1 MMNITEFKCT
11 CHFFCYNPWINAALL
26 SLVAAFYSIAT
37 FMDDFLLFVVF
48 TQESGILLGNT
59 AIQIINSNH
68 SKQSLDFFQ
77 DFVGHKPLRFHGNPT
92 DTIC

>member
-1 MMNITEFKCT
+1 MLYQTKTCFKVQYVIRISKVGNITEFKCT

-48 TQESGILLGNT
+48 TQESGILLG
-59 AIQIINSNH
+59 IYGYSNH
-68 SKQSLDFFQ
+68 KFKS
-77 DFVGHKPLRFHGNPT
+77 
-92 DTIC
+92 

>member
-1 MMNITEFKCT
+1 MCKCYIKQKRVLRSNMSYEFPWMMNITEFKCT

-48 TQESGILLGNT
+48 TQESGILLG
-59 AIQIINSNH
+59 IYGYSNH
-68 SKQSLDFFQ
+68 KFKS
-77 DFVGHKPLRFHGNPT
+77 
-92 DTIC
+92 